1 MPIPK
6 PRAGESKK
14 EYVKRCMANDTMAND
29 TMAKEYGVDQRFA
42 ICVAKWEEE
51 R

>member
-6 PRAGESKK
+6 PKAEESKIDF
-14 EYVKRCMANDTMAND
+14 VKRCMAND

-42 ICVAKWEEE
+42 ICVAKWEDE